1 LSNRMDEFEN
11 SIHNCLAGD
20 EELTAISTRFFN
32 ILQEEE
38 SELLI
43 ENFDDEQIFQ
53 QIEHLYTKDVLEQE
67 DDFNC
72 LEIESD
78 SETEDAEENEGVP
91 ETAEAADVDGDH
103 AFEENEEDE
112 DEEDDDEEG
121 GFSDGDGSDDDLKAA
136 LDHFDDDN
144 GKSKEISSKADDDF
158 EALRAQKSEIDDEH
172 FSLAQMEKFC
182 DDMDEKE
189 MEGNLDEL
197 DSDLED
203 ELYGDGA
210 GKNDEEDDD
219 DTEEN
224 DKAIMFDSF
233 FQSNFEKRQEKLAE
247 EIKKLEDEAV
257 SKKPWHLRGE
267 ATAEARH
274 EDELLQMDLDFDAQ
288 AAAVAPTAEATE
300 TLEAIIIQRI
310 RDMAFDDVE
319 RKSRAMIEPAEAKA
333 RLVPDEERKSL
344 AQLYENEF
352 LKQGQDTDEDPVRKE
367 IKKDMNDLFAE
378 LDFLTYD
385 TTVNQKEIE
394 IKVISDTPALRSEE
408 IGPSLVSTYS
418 SMAPEEIDGKA
429 RGVFMDKSERSATD
443 IKRHR
448 RKVKSQIKARKEA
461 GKEVTFKKPKT
472 KSQADLRPVDG
483 QKIKWSNSTKVF
495 KALQDEIDHGTLSKK
510 AATKAKKEKV
520 LEMRK
525 AKSFK
530 L

>member
-1 LSNRMDEFEN
+1 
-11 SIHNCLAGD
+11 
-20 EELTAISTRFFN
+20 
-32 ILQEEE
+32 
-38 SELLI
+38 
-43 ENFDDEQIFQ
+43 
-53 QIEHLYTKDVLEQE
+53 
-67 DDFNC
+67 
-72 LEIESD
+72 
-78 SETEDAEENEGVP
+78 
-91 ETAEAADVDGDH
+91 
-103 AFEENEEDE
+103 
-112 DEEDDDEEG
+112 
-121 GFSDGDGSDDDLKAA
+121 
-136 LDHFDDDN
+136 
-144 GKSKEISSKADDDF
+144 
-158 EALRAQKSEIDDEH
+158 
-172 FSLAQMEKFC
+172 
-182 DDMDEKE
+182 
-189 MEGNLDEL
+189 
-197 DSDLED
+197 
-203 ELYGDGA
+203 
-210 GKNDEEDDD
+210 
-219 DTEEN
+219 
-224 DKAIMFDSF
+224 
-233 FQSNFEKRQEKLAE
+233 
-247 EIKKLEDEAV
+247 
-257 SKKPWHLRGE
+257 
-267 ATAEARH
+267 
-274 EDELLQMDLDFDAQ
+274 MDLDFDAQ
-288 AAAVAPTAEATE
+288 APAVAPTVEATE

-352 LKQGQDTDEDPVRKE
+352 LKKGQDTDEDPVRKE
-367 IKKDMNDLFAE
+367 IKKDMNELFAE

-429 RGVFMDKSERSATD
+429 RGAFMDKSERSATD

-448 RKVKSQIKARKEA
+448 RKVKSKIKARKEA

-483 QKIKWSNSTKVF
+483 AKIKWSNSTKVF

-510 AATKAKKEKV
+510 ATTKAKKEKV

>member
-1 LSNRMDEFEN
+1 M
-11 SIHNCLAGD
+11 IW
-20 EELTAISTRFFN
+20 
-32 ILQEEE
+32 
-38 SELLI
+38 
-43 ENFDDEQIFQ
+43 
-53 QIEHLYTKDVLEQE
+53 TK
-67 DDFNC
+67 
-72 LEIESD
+72 
-78 SETEDAEENEGVP
+78 
-91 ETAEAADVDGDH
+91 
-103 AFEENEEDE
+103 
-112 DEEDDDEEG
+112 
-121 GFSDGDGSDDDLKAA
+121 
-136 LDHFDDDN
+136 
-144 GKSKEISSKADDDF
+144 
-158 EALRAQKSEIDDEH
+158 
-172 FSLAQMEKFC
+172 
-182 DDMDEKE
+182 KE

-210 GKNDEEDDD
+210 DKDDD
-219 DTEEN
+219 EDEDETDEN
-224 DKAIMFDSF
+224 EKPIMFDSF
-233 FQSNFEKRQEKLAE
+233 FKSNFEKRQEKLAE

-288 AAAVAPTAEATE
+288 APATAPTAEATE

-319 RKSRAMIEPAEAKA
+319 RKSRSMIEPAEAKA

-352 LKQGQDTDEDPVRKE
+352 LKKGQDTDEDPVRKE
-367 IKKDMNDLFAE
+367 IKKDMNELFAE

-429 RGVFMDKSERSATD
+429 RGAFMDKSERSATD

-448 RKVKSQIKARKEA
+448 RKVKSKIKARKEA

-483 QKIKWSNSTKVF
+483 AKIKWSNSTKVF